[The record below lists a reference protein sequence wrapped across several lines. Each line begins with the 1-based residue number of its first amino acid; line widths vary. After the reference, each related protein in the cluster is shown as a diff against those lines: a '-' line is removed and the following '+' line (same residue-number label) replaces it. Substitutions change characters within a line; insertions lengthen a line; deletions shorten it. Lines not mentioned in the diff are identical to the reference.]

1 MIKKIVDNGNL
12 IAIVGSLQDVAHG
25 NTFVTDPELP
35 MQLGI
40 MRNDKGVISNHIHKV
55 RNRQVKSISNEFHMV
70 ITGKVILSL
79 FNASKN
85 LITKM
90 TLCPGMFCM
99 LFNGGHGYEIIR
111 DDTIMVEVKLGEYT
125 GNISDDKEKF

>member
-1 MIKKIVDNGNL
+1 VIKRITDNGNL
-12 IAIVGSLQDVAHG
+12 IAIVGSLEDVPYG
-25 NTFVTDPELP
+25 NNFITDPESP

-40 MRNDKGVISNHIHKV
+40 MRNDKGQIANHVHKV
-55 RNRQVKSISNEFHMV
+55 RNRQSKSISCEFHMV
-70 ITGKVILSL
+70 ITGKMILSL

-90 TLCPGMFCM
+90 TLCPSMFCM

-111 DDTIMVEVKLGEYT
+111 DDTVMIEVKLGNYT
-125 GNISDDKEKF
+125 SVEEDKEKF